1 MKQIKVRN
9 IGNSIRISIP
19 KEFWSAEFS
28 NLSK

>member
-1 MKQIKVRN
+1 MEQIKVRN
-9 IGNSIRISIP
+9 IGNSVGIILP